1 MRTWPPST
9 KGAWYSSDSAQQICS
24 GSHDGTVAARVP
36 PGLSTRKISS
46 RATWSSL
53 TCSSTSLA
61 MMRSKVFDGN
71 GRWRASPLVV
81 AAIEPGSVPGFAG
94 LAHGAEQAAD
104 VLELRGGVVEGDD
117 AGALAER
124 LEGVSSGAAAHVEQQ
139 VARLHAEPVEPDRQH
154 Y

>member
-9 KGAWYSSDSAQQICS
+9 NGAWYSSDSAQQICS

-71 GRWRASPLVV
+71 GRREGVAVGGGGHRAGL
-81 AAIEPGSVPGFAG
+81 GAG
-94 LAHGAEQAAD
+94 LAGLPHGAEQAAD
-104 VLELRGGVVEGDD
+104 VLELGGRVVEGDD

-124 LEGVSSGAAAHVEQQ
+124 LEGVPSGAAAHVEQQ
-139 VARLHAEPVEPDRQH
+139 VARLHAEPVEPDREH
-154 Y
+154 